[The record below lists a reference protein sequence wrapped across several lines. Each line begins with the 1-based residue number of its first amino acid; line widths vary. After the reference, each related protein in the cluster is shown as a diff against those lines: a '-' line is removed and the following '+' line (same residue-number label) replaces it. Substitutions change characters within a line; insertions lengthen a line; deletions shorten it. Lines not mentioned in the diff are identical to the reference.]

1 MYAAKGCCVKAP
13 TEYGPPT
20 VGSPQ
25 VRILVHLPIFLTH
38 KTMYNRDY
46 ALVWAQGAAL
56 AIALVFGLCV
66 MYKSRDTGRIWKAE
80 VVTSYRWKDYD
91 PDDITRKT
99 TYEFKFKARK
109 DVQDVEVRV
118 FSCNGD
124 SNSGEY
130 YIHGEVV
137 GRNEDGKVVLKE
149 GIEEMLFRAPGMV
162 PVDIGFESSAE
173 LVN

>member
-1 MYAAKGCCVKAP
+1 MYSRENVFGAV
-13 TEYGPPT
+13 
-20 VGSPQ
+20 V
-25 VRILVHLPIFLTH
+25 
-38 KTMYNRDY
+38 
-46 ALVWAQGAAL
+46 AAL
-56 AIALVFGLCV
+56 AIALVFTIGIL
-66 MYKSRDTGRIWKAE
+66 YKSRGTDRVWKAE
-80 VVTSYRWKDYD
+80 VEVSYRWKDYD
-91 PDDITRKT
+91 PDDIIRKT
-99 TYEFKFKARK
+99 TCEFEYKIQK

-124 SNSGEY
+124 AASGEY

-137 GRNEDGKVVLKE
+137 GKDEDGKVVLKK